1 MKSYFFSVHN
11 DLHKMLKQTED
22 VWRENNLPNSRIE
35 PVTSQ
40 EVVQRTL
47 LHRTL
52 SDSNLF
58 DARPGKSGMAKAK
71 SCYLTL
77 PANFGRTK
85 VINYAEFLFSYLI
98 TLKREMQT
106 DLLNSVKL
114 NKVRQRRDS

>member
-1 MKSYFFSVHN
+1 
-11 DLHKMLKQTED
+11 MLKQTED

-85 VINYAEFLFSYLI
+85 VIIKSYYFFI
-98 TLKREMQT
+98 SIKREKQAG
-106 DLLNSVKL
+106 LLDFVELS
-114 NKVRQRRDS
+114 KVIQRKES